1 LAAAYG
7 DFGAFEVGADFFY
20 GAEIYQHLAMMLRN
34 LALAYVQTGKAAAAE
49 RSAKAAYAIVES
61 RFGSADPS
69 LTPIL
74 NVLAYGTALH
84 NLGALREF
92 SGDLMGAALRRVLG
106 QPQLAIGSIAP
117 LKAP

>member
-1 LAAAYG
+1 
-7 DFGAFEVGADFFY
+7 
-20 GAEIYQHLAMMLRN
+20 MMLRN

-74 NVLAYGTALH
+74 NGLTYGTALH

>member
-49 RSAKAAYAIVES
+49 RSAKDAYAIVES
-61 RFGSADPS
+61 RF
-69 LTPIL
+69 
-74 NVLAYGTALH
+74 
-84 NLGALREF
+84 
-92 SGDLMGAALRRVLG
+92 
-106 QPQLAIGSIAP
+106 
-117 LKAP
+117 